1 LKTEH
6 FPMRKALVPM
16 FAALALCGA
25 ATTALVMSAAHAQP
39 SPHKPMMVAQAD
51 TAPPARRG
59 LGRPAPGYIAAR
71 MKQMCQDQVARETG
85 RLAYLETRLDLT
97 ASEQPLFQR
106 WKDAV
111 LGVARRHVDQ
121 CNQQVTQR
129 QAERQPQGQ
138 ATPPQNRPA
147 PPSLTDRM
155 AQEEDRLK
163 QRLAD
168 IQAERPALEAF
179 TNALSPTQKM
189 ELARADRGG
198 PRSMMRRFRFASAM
212 GPRGGMG
219 PMGGMPGQ
227 GPGAPP
233 PQQR

>member
-1 LKTEH
+1 
-6 FPMRKALVPM
+6 M

-51 TAPPARRG
+51 TAPARRG
-59 LGRPAPGYIAAR
+59 LDRPAPGDIAER

-121 CNQQVTQR
+121 CNQQITQR
-129 QAERQPQGQ
+129 QAERQSSQGQ
-138 ATPPQNRPA
+138 TAPLPQDRPA
-147 PPSLTDRM
+147 PPNLTDQM
-155 AQEEDRLK
+155 AREEDRLK
-163 QRLAD
+163 RRLAD
-168 IQAERPALEAF
+168 IQAERPALDAF

-198 PRSMMRRFRFASAM
+198 PRNMMRRSRFASAM
-212 GPRGGMG
+212 GPRGRMGPMGG